1 MGLLDQI
8 VSSLGQTGQASPPA
22 TDPNADPNAD
32 PNTDPGATAAGA
44 GAGGVPA
51 LLVSMLGHQEGGLGA
66 LVQKFNDAGAGNL
79 IGSWVGNGQNAP
91 VAPDQLQGILG
102 SDLVQKLAAK
112 TGLPVEQLLGQLSQH
127 LPAVVDGMTPNGQ
140 VPPANQLLATGMSFL
155 KSRMG

>member
-8 VSSLGQTGQASPPA
+8 VSSLGQTGQANPA
-22 TDPNADPNAD
+22 AADPNADPNAD
-32 PNTDPGATAAGA
+32 PSAAGAGAA

-79 IGSWVGNGQNAP
+79 ISSWIGNGQNAP
-91 VAPDQLQGILG
+91 VAPDQLKGILG
-102 SDLVQKLAAK
+102 SDVVQQLAAK

-127 LPAVVDGMTPNGQ
+127 MPAVVNAMTPNGQ
-140 VPPANQLLATGMSFL
+140 VPPTDQLLATGMSFL
-155 KSRMG
+155 KSRLG